1 MYKIKNTELYFES
14 RIFHLHKIFYSAMTR
29 EQIEDSILKYNP
41 TLIFVEHDTTFVE
54 KVATKIIT
62 IEK

>member
-1 MYKIKNTELYFES
+1 MRLFLKQC
-14 RIFHLHKIFYSAMTR
+14 YSKLDFDTK
-29 EQIEDSILKYNP
+29 IEDSILKYNP
-41 TLIFVEHDTTFVE
+41 TLIFVEHDKIFVE

>member
-1 MYKIKNTELYFES
+1 MGRAIELY
-14 RIFHLHKIFYSAMTR
+14 RYTNKRTNRGLN
-29 EQIEDSILKYNP
+29 LKYNP